1 MDMENSKLE
10 ESLLSL
16 KKELIVTRIFCIISS
31 ILTIALLSG
40 GIIVYVQM
48 KPVFQVVEKTGPV
61 IEELSELD
69 TESVNLTLEQINTTL
84 GSVNWQE
91 VSNAIEDVD
100 WKNVSDTIG
109 KLDVE
114 AFNNAVEDLDTKE
127 LSKAIERLNGVIDT
141 LEGWGEKLGSI
152 KGLFG

>member
-1 MDMENSKLE
+1 MENSKLE
-10 ESLLSL
+10 ESLVTL
-16 KKELIVTRIFCIISS
+16 KKELLVTRIFCIVSS
-31 ILTIALLSG
+31 VLTAGLLLG
-40 GIIVYVQM
+40 GIFLYVQI
-48 KPVFQVVEKTGPV
+48 KPVLQVVEKTGPV

-69 TESVNLTLEQINTTL
+69 TKQVNLTLEQINATL

-91 VSNAIEDVD
+91 VSNAIENVD
-100 WKNVSDTIG
+100 WQKVSDTIG
-109 KLDVE
+109 ELDVE

-127 LSKAIERLNGVIDT
+127 LSKAIERLNSVIDT